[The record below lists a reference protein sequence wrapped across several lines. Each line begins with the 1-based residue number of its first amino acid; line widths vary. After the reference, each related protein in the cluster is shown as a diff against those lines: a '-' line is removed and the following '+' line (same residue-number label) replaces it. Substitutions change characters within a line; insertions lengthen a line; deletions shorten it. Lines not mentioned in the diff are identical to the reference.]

1 MEEGKLAVKF
11 LGIALVLLIVG
22 IILCF
27 LASLGYNTY
36 IKYSDDNKKIEVHAQ
51 NSNLDN
57 LDNWYFGK
65 DFSLPFIYISFV
77 SFI

>member
-1 MEEGKLAVKF
+1 MNSLEEGRLAVKF

-36 IKYSDDNKKIEVHAQ
+36 IKYSDDNKKIEVHAE
-51 NSNLDN
+51 NSNSNSLDN
-57 LDNWYFGK
+57 
-65 DFSLPFIYISFV
+65 
-77 SFI
+77 